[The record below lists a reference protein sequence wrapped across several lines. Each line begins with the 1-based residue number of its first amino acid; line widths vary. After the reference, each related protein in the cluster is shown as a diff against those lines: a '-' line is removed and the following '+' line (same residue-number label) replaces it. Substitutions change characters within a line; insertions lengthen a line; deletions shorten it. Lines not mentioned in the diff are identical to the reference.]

1 MRKLSLLAAAAFAA
15 TAVPAS
21 ATITFGNQTVGQGE
35 EVLLGQG
42 TTGTSVTGTTNQT
55 ATSITFTSGNTA
67 YCSGCF
73 LQTLSEPSNGQA
85 RVETLDGS
93 VLRDLTITLT
103 DLSNPLAG
111 FGYIEFNIDET
122 ANLGDASSVT
132 IYALDAL
139 GNPFSE
145 TVSVGNGS
153 NFFSALAS
161 GGEVIRGISFNTGDT
176 TGFTDIRQVRIT
188 PSIGGVD
195 LPEPSTWAMM
205 LLGFGA
211 CGVAIRRSRRR
222 KTLVSQLA

>member
-1 MRKLSLLAAAAFAA
+1 MRTLSLLAATAFAVA
-15 TAVPAS
+15 AVPAS
-21 ATITFGNQTVGQGE
+21 ATITFGNQTVSQGE

-85 RVETLDGS
+85 RVETQDGS
-93 VLRDLTITLT
+93 VLRDISITLT
-103 DLSNPLAG
+103 DLTNPLAG

-122 ANLGDASSVT
+122 ANLGNAVLVT
-132 IYALDAL
+132 IFALDDQ

-145 TVSVGNGS
+145 SVSVGNGS

-161 GGEVIRGISFNTGDT
+161 GGEVIRGISFNTGNT
-176 TGFTDIRQVRIT
+176 TGFTDIRQVRVT
-188 PSIGGVD
+188 PSIAGTA
-195 LPEPSTWAMM
+195 LPEPATWAMM

-211 CGVAIRRSRRR
+211 IGVSIRRSR
-222 KTLVSQLA
+222 KKGLTSQLA